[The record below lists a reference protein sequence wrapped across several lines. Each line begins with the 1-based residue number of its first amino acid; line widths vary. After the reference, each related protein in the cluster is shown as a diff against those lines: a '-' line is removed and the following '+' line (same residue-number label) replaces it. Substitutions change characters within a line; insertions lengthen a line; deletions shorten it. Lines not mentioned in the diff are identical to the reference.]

1 MRCCAIPYRIIR
13 ISTRLVLIIA
23 LLMSLVS
30 CIKEEFNSDVFDP
43 TLQINPG
50 IAAPIGWA
58 KYRLDEILFDSL
70 NPGELIIGQDSFI
83 TFIYNQDLI
92 SVDAS
97 EIISIP
103 DVMPD
108 PVSINTPIQI
118 VLDSSMGIIEYRDTI
133 DIPIALDSTTGAE
146 IDSIVLEFGLLN
158 INVTSGVPGLM
169 WQTRLS
175 IVGIPYHQITPS
187 NDIPSAT
194 DTLESETIPLNPSN
208 VLRVSM
214 ILNLFPPTDGST
226 LIIDPG
232 PLIEISISLTEI
244 DYSVIYGYLGS
255 FAINVGPRILPVNF
269 YNGLE
274 EGTYSFSDPNLKI
287 EFINSFGL
295 PISIDLLDLQAIHRD
310 GSTTQITGDS
320 IPGPS
325 NERIIAFPQPGQEGM
340 SISDSIL
347 LTRDNTDNLFDIL
360 ETSPVGISMEVN
372 GSTNPA
378 GENHQN
384 FIIDT
389 SSLSISS
396 ELFLP
401 MEGYAYL
408 LLLSDTLDFVFGTF
422 YDHPPEE
429 IEKLIFRIN
438 IKHRFPVDVNLQLY
452 FTDDSYMVLDSLF
465 RDPADQSKIV
475 EAAPDE
481 NGDGIADEFEPAPIE
496 IPLSEEQIDNISESH
511 HIIVK
516 GRITTSGYD
525 SQPPKNVRFY
535 SFYYFNA
542 HIGAIA
548 ELEINSDGL

>member
-1 MRCCAIPYRIIR
+1 MKCGTIPYRIIR
-13 ISTRLVLIIA
+13 ISIRQVLTMA
-23 LLMSLVS
+23 LLMSLGS

-50 IAAPIGWA
+50 VAVPIGWA
-58 KYRLDEILFDSL
+58 KYRLDEILFDSI
-70 NPGELIIGQDSFI
+70 NPGELVIGQDGFI
-83 TFIYNQDLI
+83 SFIYNQDLI

-103 DVMPD
+103 DIMPD
-108 PVSINTPIQI
+108 PISINTPIQI
-118 VLDSSMGIIEYRDTI
+118 VLDSSMGVIEYLDTI
-133 DIPIALDSTTGAE
+133 DIPIALNNTTGAE
-146 IDSIVLEFGLLN
+146 IDRIVIEFGLLN
-158 INVTSGVPGLM
+158 INVTSDVAGLM
-169 WQTRLS
+169 WIARFS
-175 IVGIPYHQITPS
+175 IIGIPIQQITLG
-187 NDIPSAT
+187 DLDLSAT

-208 VLRVSM
+208 VLRVSV
-214 ILNLFPPTDGST
+214 ILNLLPPTDEST

-232 PLIEISISLTEI
+232 PLIDIVISLTEM

-255 FAINVGPRILPVNF
+255 FAIDVGPRILPVNF

-274 EGTYSFSDPNLKI
+274 EGTFSFTEPSLKI
-287 EFINSFGL
+287 EFLNSFGL
-295 PISIDLLDLQAIHRD
+295 PISIDLLDLQAIGSD

-325 NERIIAFPQPGQEGM
+325 NERIIAYPRPGQEGM

-378 GENHQN
+378 GENHDN
-384 FIIDT
+384 FILDT
-389 SSLSISS
+389 SSLFISS
-396 ELFLP
+396 VLILP
-401 MEGYAYL
+401 MQGYADL
-408 LLLSDTLDFVFGTF
+408 LLISDTLDFVFGTF

-429 IEKLIFRIN
+429 IKQLIFRIN
-438 IKHRFPVDVNLQLY
+438 FKHQFPVDVDLQLY

-465 RDPADQSKIV
+465 HDPADQRKIV

-496 IPLSEEQIDNISESH
+496 IPLSQEQIDNISESH

-525 SQPPKNVRFY
+525 SQPLENVRFY